1 MKTSDGSSVGL
12 GKISLVV
19 AILAVAAGVWHWSG
33 REERAT
39 QQESADAVSGQT
51 YIVKCEGCQHTFEM
65 AAPDYVRSLKPEGVD
80 CPQCGKRAARMVRTT
95 DQVDPEDFREE
106 ASRITTIAEIKA
118 AAEANL
124 RKLDAVRADLEAA
137 EAAGDT
143 TKAAALK
150 QEKNTLLA
158 RDQALNL
165 RWSELQTSP

>member
-1 MKTSDGSSVGL
+1 MKTSDGSSVNV
-12 GKISLVV
+12 GKLSLIV
-19 AILAVAAGVWHWSG
+19 AILAVAAGVWYWSG
-33 REERAT
+33 REDRAT
-39 QQESADAVSGQT
+39 QEESALAVSGQT
-51 YIVKCEGCQHTFEM
+51 YVVRCEGCQHTFEM
-65 AAPDYVRSLKPEGVD
+65 AAPEYVKGLKPEGVE

-95 DQVDPEDFREE
+95 EQVDPEDFREE
-106 ASRITTIAEIKA
+106 ANRITTIADIKT
-118 AAEANL
+118 AAETNL

-143 TKAAALK
+143 AKAAALK